1 MTFRSGFRRTVG
13 AARALAALVGL
24 HACEGGDPPRAD
36 VPATDAVAAD
46 TSVATDAVTATD
58 AIIATDIFTD
68 RPAIA
73 DAGSAPDAAVA
84 DRPATPDAPAN
95 LDATAPAD
103 TPTPVADTPV
113 TPTDAPAGVGPAVWT
128 NRNDNSR
135 SAAVTNETA
144 LTVAAVSSSRFGLLF
159 SRAVVGQIYAQP
171 LYVPSVNVP
180 GRGARPVVFVATAHN
195 MVYAFDAA
203 DPAAAAPFWS
213 MNLGPSVPNAD
224 VGDPAP
230 CPDMSPEIG
239 ITATPVIDLATSTLY
254 VEAKSKEAGAYVHR
268 LHALDL
274 ATGAERGGS
283 PTVIAA
289 TVPGTGAGSV
299 GGMLAFDNLH
309 QHSRPGLLLVNG
321 TVYMAFASHCDREP
335 YHGWI
340 LGYDAATLRPSV
352 VYNTTVNG
360 ESGGIWQS
368 GMGLSAD
375 AAGDIYYASGNGTFA
390 PTATPPQMGN
400 SAVRLRRAGATLA
413 MVDWFTPFNQSSL
426 NEQDYDFGSTGV
438 ELLPGNLAL
447 VGSKQGHLYLFNRDR
462 MGHFN
467 AAGDTQIEQNFLAT
481 ANEEYSN
488 IHGAPVFWASPGGTL
503 AYVWGESDYLRAYRF
518 DGGRFATTP
527 AATSTAMAGTGMPG
541 GMLAVSSNGS
551 AAGSG
556 VVWASIPIDM
566 DANMMTVPGVL
577 RAFDAADVTRE
588 LWNSERTPADSL
600 GSFAKFVIPTVAGGR
615 VYMATFSNRLNV
627 YGLR

>member
-1 MTFRSGFRRTVG
+1 MRNGQDSRSPRGALALATVLAGLTTLAGCDDSTNPAVTDGGALDAAPRTDASSRGDAG
-13 AARALAALVGL
+13 AALDAAPLMD
-24 HACEGGDPPRAD
+24 APPRAD
-36 VPATDAVAAD
+36 SAA
-46 TSVATDAVTATD
+46 AL
-58 AIIATDIFTD
+58 
-68 RPAIA
+68 
-73 DAGSAPDAAVA
+73 
-84 DRPATPDAPAN
+84 DAPI
-95 LDATAPAD
+95 APS
-103 TPTPVADTPV
+103 
-113 TPTDAPAGVGPAVWT
+113 GSAVWT
-128 NRNDNSR
+128 NRNDNNR
-135 SAAVTNETA
+135 SASTA
-144 LTVAAVSSSRFGLLF
+144 SESRLTVASVSSSRFGLLF

-171 LYVPSVNVP
+171 LYVPSVNIP
-180 GRGARPVVFVATAHN
+180 GRGSRPVVFVATAHN

-254 VEAKSKEAGAYVHR
+254 VEAKSKESGAYFHR

-274 ATGAERGGS
+274 ATGAERFGG
-283 PTVIAA
+283 PTVITAS
-289 TVPGTGAGSV
+289 VPGTGGGSV
-299 GGMLAFDNLH
+299 DGTLAFDPLH
-309 QHSRPGLLLVNG
+309 QHSRPGLLLVGG

-335 YHGWI
+335 FHGWI
-340 LGYDAATLRPSV
+340 LGYDAATMRQSA
-352 VYNTTVNG
+352 VYNDTVNG

-375 AAGDIYYASGNGTFA
+375 ASGDLYYASGNGTFD
-390 PTATPPQMGN
+390 PMATPPQLGN
-400 SAVRLRRAGATLA
+400 SAVRLRRTGASLTV
-413 MVDWFTPFNQSSL
+413 VDWFTPFNQSTL

-438 ELLPGNLAL
+438 ELLPGTNLAL
-447 VGSKQGHLYLFNRDR
+447 VGSKQGRLYLFRRDQ

-467 AAGDTQIEQNFLAT
+467 TAGDTQIVQSFLAT
-481 ANEEYSN
+481 ANEEFSN
-488 IHGAPVFWASPGGTL
+488 IHGAPVFWTSPSGTL
-503 AYVWGESDYLRAYRF
+503 AYVWGESDQLKAYRF
-518 DGGRFATTP
+518 DGSRFTTTP
-527 AATSTAMAGTGMPG
+527 AFTSEVMAGEGMPG

-556 VVWASIPIDM
+556 VVWASIPVDR

-577 RAFDAADVTRE
+577 RTFDAADVTHE
-588 LWNSERTPADSL
+588 LWNSERVPADSI
-600 GSFAKFVIPTVAGGR
+600 GNFAKFVIPTVADGR